1 MLSRLTG
8 ALRRDFSSLSEQEIL
23 ALAISSEEDD
33 GRIYLAYADFLRENY
48 PGSAAIFE
56 EMAAEEDGHRR
67 RLIDLYRKRFGERI
81 LLIRRDHVRGYYE
94 RRPLWLAKTLSI
106 DAIRSEAERME
117 AQAARFYREAA
128 KRTQDAATR
137 RLLGDLAQE
146 EEKHETKALLLAAE
160 HAPEDVRD
168 KESKQERRQM
178 ILTYIQ
184 PGLAGLMDG
193 SVSTLAPIFAAAF
206 ATGDTWQT
214 FLVGLA
220 ASVGAGISM
229 GFTEVASDDGVIS
242 GRGAPIKR
250 GFATGIMT
258 TLGGLGHALPYLIPH
273 FYTATA
279 IAIVL
284 VFCEL
289 WAISW
294 IQHRF
299 METPWSR
306 AIFQVVL
313 GGALVF
319 AAGLAI
325 GTA

>member
-1 MLSRLTG
+1 M
-8 ALRRDFSSLSEQEIL
+8 
-23 ALAISSEEDD
+23 
-33 GRIYLAYADFLRENY
+33 
-48 PGSAAIFE
+48 
-56 EMAAEEDGHRR
+56 
-67 RLIDLYRKRFGERI
+67 
-81 LLIRRDHVRGYYE
+81 
-94 RRPLWLAKTLSI
+94 
-106 DAIRSEAERME
+106 
-117 AQAARFYREAA
+117 
-128 KRTQDAATR
+128 
-137 RLLGDLAQE
+137 
-146 EEKHETKALLLAAE
+146 
-160 HAPEDVRD
+160 
-168 KESKQERRQM
+168 SKRRQM

-220 ASVGAGISM
+220 ASIGAGISM

-250 GFATGIMT
+250 GLATGIMT
-258 TLGGLGHALPYLIPH
+258 TVGGLGHALPYLIPH
-273 FYTATA
+273 FTLATTIA
-279 IAIVL
+279 IAL
-284 VFCEL
+284 VFVEL

-319 AAGLAI
+319 AAGLLI